1 MSKYKKMKRKINYF
15 ATTLFLAAAMA
26 SCTGDKFH
34 INGNITDA
42 QDSVL
47 YLENMSLNGPVTID
61 SVKLDASGSFDF
73 AVAANDAPEFYRLR
87 IDRQIVS
94 LSVDSTETVSVK
106 ASYPVMSSNYEVT
119 GSENCAKIKEL
130 ALLQMQLQQQVNA
143 IVKNPQLGIEAV
155 NDSIDKIIVP
165 YKENIKRNYI
175 YREPMKSYAYY
186 ALFQTIVVG
195 PAEALIFN
203 PRNSEDDVKAFAA
216 VATSW
221 DSFYPNAERGKNLHN
236 IALEG
241 MKNVRIV
248 RAKANETISADKVN
262 TEGNIEIALTD
273 NRGITRRLS
282 ELKGKVVLLDF
293 HIFATD
299 ESAKRIILLRELYDK
314 YHDRG
319 LEIYQVSVD
328 SDEHFWKTKTATL
341 PWICVRATADD
352 DVLQLYN
359 VQSIP
364 MFYLLGR
371 DNTVQKRD
379 LQIKDLESEIQALL
393 QQ

>member
-1 MSKYKKMKRKINYF
+1 
-15 ATTLFLAAAMA
+15 
-26 SCTGDKFH
+26 
-34 INGNITDA
+34 
-42 QDSVL
+42 
-47 YLENMSLNGPVTID
+47 
-61 SVKLDASGSFDF
+61 
-73 AVAANDAPEFYRLR
+73 
-87 IDRQIVS
+87 
-94 LSVDSTETVSVK
+94 
-106 ASYPVMSSNYEVT
+106 MSSNYEVT

-221 DSFYPNAERGKNLHN
+221 DSFHPNAERGKNLHN

-241 MKNVRIV
+241 MKNIRIV
-248 RAKANETISADKVN
+248 RANANQTLSADKVN

-328 SDEHFWKTKTATL
+328 SDEHFWKTKTAAL

-371 DNTVQKRD
+371 DNTVKKRD
-379 LQIKDLESEIQALL
+379 LQIKDLDAEIQALL
-393 QQ
+393 Q

>member
-1 MSKYKKMKRKINYF
+1 MKRKINYF

-47 YLENMSLNGPVTID
+47 YLENMSLNGPVIID

-221 DSFYPNAERGKNLHN
+221 DSFHPNAERGKNLHN

-241 MKNVRIV
+241 MKNIRIV
-248 RAKANETISADKVN
+248 RANANQTLSADKVN

-328 SDEHFWKTKTATL
+328 SDEHFWKTKTAAL

-393 QQ
+393 QK

>member
-15 ATTLFLAAAMA
+15 ATTLFLAAAIA

-87 IDRQIVS
+87 IDRQLIS

-106 ASYPVMSSNYEVT
+106 ASYPVMSSAYEVT

-221 DSFYPNAERGKNLHN
+221 DSFHPNAERGKNLHN

-241 MKNVRIV
+241 MKNIRIV
-248 RAKANETISADKVN
+248 RANANQTLSADKVN

-328 SDEHFWKTKTATL
+328 SDEHFWKTKTAAL

-352 DVLQLYN
+352 HVLQLYN

-393 QQ
+393 QK

>member
-1 MSKYKKMKRKINYF
+1 MNRKRINYF
-15 ATTLFLAAAMA
+15 ATTLFLAAAMT
-26 SCTGDKFH
+26 SCSGDQFH
-34 INGNITDA
+34 INGNITEA
-42 QDSVL
+42 ADSVL
-47 YLENMSLNGPVTID
+47 YLENMSLNGPVAID

-73 AVAANDAPEFYRLR
+73 AVDANDAPEFYRLR

-175 YREPMKSYAYY
+175 YREPMKAYAYY

-195 PAEALIFN
+195 SAEALIFN

-221 DSFYPNAERGKNLHN
+221 DSFHPNAERGKNLHN

-241 MKNVRIV
+241 MKNIRIV
-248 RAKANETISADKVN
+248 RANANQTLSADKVN

-328 SDEHFWKTKTATL
+328 SDEHFWKTKTAAL

-371 DNTVQKRD
+371 DNTVKKRD
-379 LQIKDLESEIQALL
+379 LQIKDLDAEIQALL
-393 QQ
+393 QK

>member
-1 MSKYKKMKRKINYF
+1 MNRKRINYF

-155 NDSIDKIIVP
+155 NDSIDKVILP

-175 YREPMKSYAYY
+175 YSEPMKAYAYY

-195 PAEALIFN
+195 SAEALIFN

-221 DSFYPNAERGKNLHN
+221 DSFHPNAERGKNLHN

-241 MKNVRIV
+241 MKNIRIV
-248 RAKANETISADKVN
+248 RANANQTLSADKVN

-328 SDEHFWKTKTATL
+328 SDEHFWKTKTAAL
-341 PWICVRATADD
+341 PWINVRATADD

-371 DNTVQKRD
+371 DNTVKKRD
-379 LQIKDLESEIQALL
+379 LQIKDLDAEIQALL
-393 QQ
+393 Q

>member
-15 ATTLFLAAAMA
+15 ATTLFLAAAIA

-47 YLENMSLNGPVTID
+47 YLESMSLNGPVTID

-87 IDRQIVS
+87 IDRQLIS

-106 ASYPVMSSNYEVT
+106 ASYPVMSSAYEVT

-221 DSFYPNAERGKNLHN
+221 DSFHPNAERGKNLHN

-241 MKNVRIV
+241 MKNIRIV
-248 RAKANETISADKVN
+248 RANANQTLSADKVN

-328 SDEHFWKTKTATL
+328 SDEHFWKTKTAAL

-352 DVLQLYN
+352 HVLQLYN

-393 QQ
+393 QK

>member
-328 SDEHFWKTKTATL
+328 SDEHFWKTKTAAL

-393 QQ
+393 QK

>member
-15 ATTLFLAAAMA
+15 ATTLFLAAAIA

-47 YLENMSLNGPVTID
+47 YLENMSLNGPVAID

-73 AVAANDAPEFYRLR
+73 AVDANDAPEFYRLR
-87 IDRQIVS
+87 IDRQLIS

-106 ASYPVMSSNYEVT
+106 ASYPVMSSAYEVT

-143 IVKNPQLGIEAV
+143 IVKKPQLGIEAV
-155 NDSIDKIIVP
+155 NDSIDKVILP

-221 DSFYPNAERGKNLHN
+221 DSFHPNAERGKNLHN

-241 MKNVRIV
+241 MKNIRIV

-328 SDEHFWKTKTATL
+328 SDEHFWKTKTAAL
-341 PWICVRATADD
+341 PWI
-352 DVLQLYN
+352 LYN

-371 DNTVQKRD
+371 DNTVKKRD
-379 LQIKDLESEIQALL
+379 LQIKDLDAEIQALL
-393 QQ
+393 Q

>member
-1 MSKYKKMKRKINYF
+1 MNRKRINYF

-47 YLENMSLNGPVTID
+47 YLENMSLNGPVVID

-87 IDRQIVS
+87 IDRQIIS

-106 ASYPVMSSNYEVT
+106 ASYPVMSSAYEVT

-155 NDSIDKIIVP
+155 NDSIDKVILP

-175 YREPMKSYAYY
+175 YSEPMKAYAYY

-195 PAEALIFN
+195 SAEALIFN

-221 DSFYPNAERGKNLHN
+221 DSFHPNAERGKNLHN
-236 IALEG
+236 IAIEG
-241 MKNVRIV
+241 MKNIRIV
-248 RAKANETISADKVN
+248 RANANQTLSADKVN

-328 SDEHFWKTKTATL
+328 SDEHFWKTKTAAL

-379 LQIKDLESEIQALL
+379 LQIKDLDAEIQALL
-393 QQ
+393 Q

>member
-393 QQ
+393 QK

>member
-1 MSKYKKMKRKINYF
+1 MNRKRINYF
-15 ATTLFLAAAMA
+15 ATTLFLAAAMT
-26 SCTGDKFH
+26 SCSGDQFH

-47 YLENMSLNGPVTID
+47 YLENMSLNGPVAID

-155 NDSIDKIIVP
+155 NDSIDNIIVP

-221 DSFYPNAERGKNLHN
+221 DSFHPNAERGKNLHN

-241 MKNVRIV
+241 MKNIRIV
-248 RAKANETISADKVN
+248 RANANQTLSADKVN

-299 ESAKRIILLRELYDK
+299 ESAKRIMLLRELYGK

-328 SDEHFWKTKTATL
+328 SDEHFWKTKTAAL

-371 DNTVQKRD
+371 DNTVKKRD
-379 LQIKDLESEIQALL
+379 LQIKDLDAEIQALL
-393 QQ
+393 Q

>member
-15 ATTLFLAAAMA
+15 ATTLFLAAAIA

-87 IDRQIVS
+87 IDRQLIS

-221 DSFYPNAERGKNLHN
+221 DSFHPNAERGKNLHN

-241 MKNVRIV
+241 MKNIRIV
-248 RAKANETISADKVN
+248 RANANQTLSADKVN

-299 ESAKRIILLRELYDK
+299 ESAKRIMLLRELYDK

-328 SDEHFWKTKTATL
+328 SDEHFWKTKTAAL

-352 DVLQLYN
+352 HVLQLYN

-393 QQ
+393 QK

>member
-1 MSKYKKMKRKINYF
+1 MNRKRINYF
-15 ATTLFLAAAMA
+15 ATTLFLAAAMT
-26 SCTGDKFH
+26 SCSGDQFH

-73 AVAANDAPEFYRLR
+73 AVDANDAPEFYRLR

-221 DSFYPNAERGKNLHN
+221 DSFHPNAERGKNLHN

-241 MKNVRIV
+241 MKNIRIV
-248 RAKANETISADKVN
+248 RANANQTLSADKVN

-328 SDEHFWKTKTATL
+328 SDEHFWKTKTAAL

-393 QQ
+393 QK

>member
-15 ATTLFLAAAMA
+15 ATTLFLAAAIA

-87 IDRQIVS
+87 IDRQLIS

-221 DSFYPNAERGKNLHN
+221 DSFHPNAERGKNLHN

-241 MKNVRIV
+241 MKNIRIV
-248 RAKANETISADKVN
+248 RANANQTLSADKVN

-299 ESAKRIILLRELYDK
+299 ESAKRIMLLRELYDK

-328 SDEHFWKTKTATL
+328 SDEHFWKTKTAAL

-393 QQ
+393 QK